1 MPTARHIYSA
11 EGTYTV
17 RLRITDE
24 TGFVDETTREV
35 VVEGEETVTLT
46 IVIAGAGSG
55 SVSLDPL
62 GEICETTYSYEV
74 KPGLR
79 IYVLPLADAGSEFT
93 GMAGCD
99 QPGDFD
105 LGLEG
110 CGALVNEDRTLT
122 VTFEPE

>member
-24 TGFVDETTREV
+24 KGFVDETTREV

-62 GEICETTYSYEV
+62 GEICETTCSYEV

-79 IYVLPLADAGSEFT
+79 IYVLPLAEFT

-110 CGALVNEDRTLT
+110 CGALVTEDRTLT
-122 VTFEPE
+122 VTFDPE